1 MKKSTQVRS
10 EATVAPGI
18 DDEQGLELKAT
29 SEDIKKGNKTKVTIL
44 SLDENDP
51 SWNIIT
57 QK

>member
-51 SWNIIT
+51 S
-57 QK
+57 